1 MKRSFLS
8 ELGLEDEVI
17 DKIMAEHGKTTQR
30 LQDKIGAKDTEIQTL
45 QGELDTAN
53 GKLSNFEKIDVE
65 KLKSEAEEWKS
76 KYENFERDNAVN
88 DFFKDYKFT
97 SDLAKKATINEFKA
111 QNFELKDGKFDG
123 ADKFM
128 KQFVKDNETAFVK
141 EDPTTTEPQQNAY
154 SYTPAGGSNGG
165 TDPFLD
171 GLNNIFGKGE

>member
-8 ELGLEDEVI
+8 ELEIEEEII
-17 DKIMAEHGKTTQR
+17 DKIMAEHGIAIQKLKT
-30 LQDKIGAKDTEIQTL
+30 KIGAKDTEIQTL

-97 SDLAKKATINEFKA
+97 SELAKKAAINEFKA
-111 QNFELKDGKFDG
+111 QNFELKEGKFNG

-128 KQFVKDNETAFVK
+128 EQFIKENETAFVK
-141 EDPTTTEPQQNAY
+141 EDPTTEPQQNAY

-165 TDPFLD
+165 TDPFLS
-171 GLNNIFGKGE
+171 GLDSIFGKGE